1 MSQTV
6 VLIHGLGGNRSDMW
20 RLGRRLRCAG
30 YQIRKIGY
38 WSIGQR
44 IEPLVERLKEL
55 LEEMENTS
63 SVEGVHLVGHSMG
76 GIIARGALA
85 DQRESKV
92 KSLLMIA
99 PPNQGSHVAR
109 QMAPWFGWMVPSLAQ
124 LSDAPDSYVNLLDQL
139 VELDDLKLGI
149 IEAEK
154 DRVIARGAV
163 LLNRPHEYC
172 RVRGNH
178 AILTWYLRTVQLA
191 EKFIREGRFA

>member
-109 QMAPWFGWMVPSLAQ
+109 QMAPWFGWVVPSLAQ

-163 LLNRPHEYC
+163 HLNRPHEYC

-178 AILTWYLRTVQLA
+178 AILTWYLRTGKLA

>member
-20 RLGRRLRCAG
+20 RLERRLRCAG

>member
-85 DQRESKV
+85 DQRENKV

-109 QMAPWFGWMVPSLAQ
+109 QIAPWFGWMVPSLAQ